1 MTKQR
6 LGGWALSVGSIAG
19 MLAMSQHP
27 TAEDLFAPGQLA
39 PMSRMLILV
48 HALALVSLPVLFLG
62 ALALWQRLGS
72 DDGLSVAGLV
82 LYAFAM
88 VAVMNAAGFDG
99 LGTPTPAPHVPAPP
113 PAASQGW
120 PIAFPHNGQGD
131 PTVPP
136 ALPLAGAAAPL
147 PG

>member
-6 LGGWALSVGSIAG
+6 LGGWAWIAGSIAG
-19 MLAMSQHP
+19 ILAMSQHP

-88 VAVMNAAGFDG
+88 VAVMNAAVFDG
-99 LGTPTPAPHVPAPP
+99 LVPPTLAPHV
-113 PAASQGW
+113 
-120 PIAFPHNGQGD
+120 
-131 PTVPP
+131 
-136 ALPLAGAAAPL
+136 AAAPPTGSEGWGL
-147 PG
+147 ACRFYRPGNQARARVFRVAA